1 MGIWRNS
8 GVAIDSGVAVFER
21 VVKKLPQL
29 QAIIG
34 VGASQKRKQAMEF
47 RGVPMRSFV
56 MEREKDSGC
65 VQPECTIKRVTQCA
79 NDGQGGICEKFHK
92 RLIAASFLSGPVAF
106 QHLSKVISKPFRLTI
121 PGAGSQIPRGFLG
134 RNGFRLRCATPGQVD
149 SSSTAHR
156 ADEAPCSGPAPYF

>member
-8 GVAIDSGVAVFER
+8 SVAIDSGVAVFER
-21 VVKKLPQL
+21 VVKKMPQL

-65 VQPECTIKRVTQCA
+65 VQPKCTIKRVTQCA

-106 QHLSKVISKPFRLTI
+106 QYLSGTARRFRPTT
-121 PGAGSQIPRGFLG
+121 PGPCSQILCGSSAETASVFAALRRDKSTLPLQPASQV
-134 RNGFRLRCATPGQVD
+134 RL
-149 SSSTAHR
+149 
-156 ADEAPCSGPAPYF
+156 PCNGPASYF